1 MPGNYVIEVYA
12 VAPSRKRDKK
22 KEKEKKKMRKKVKL
36 VELIGQFLVCING
49 EESDNPIFAEQ
60 HKSIGQLKLS
70 MSKTG
75 EIVAVESE

>member
-22 KEKEKKKMRKKVKL
+22 KKEKMRKKVKL

>member
-12 VAPSRKRDKK
+12 VASKRRSIKRDKK
-22 KEKEKKKMRKKVKL
+22 KEKMRKKVKL

-49 EESDNPIFAEQ
+49 EESESPIFTKQ

>member
-22 KEKEKKKMRKKVKL
+22 EKKKKMRKNVKL

-49 EESDNPIFAEQ
+49 EESESPIFTKQ
-60 HKSIGQLKLS
+60 HKSIGQVKLS
-70 MSKTG
+70 MSETG

>member
-12 VAPSRKRDKK
+12 VAPRRKRDKK
-22 KEKEKKKMRKKVKL
+22 KEKEKKMRKKVKL

-49 EESDNPIFAEQ
+49 EESESPIFTKQ

-70 MSKTG
+70 RSETG
-75 EIVAVESE
+75 EVVAVESE